1 MTTLRPSWNWAVS
14 AAVVV
19 GDDAVVP
26 AVVAGPVHQ
35 TYHWHAQVMNHT
47 GLGT

>member
-1 MTTLRPSWNWAVS
+1 MS
-14 AAVVV
+14 AAVVA

-26 AVVAGPVHQ
+26 AVAVAGPVHQ

-47 GLGT
+47 GLGTLN